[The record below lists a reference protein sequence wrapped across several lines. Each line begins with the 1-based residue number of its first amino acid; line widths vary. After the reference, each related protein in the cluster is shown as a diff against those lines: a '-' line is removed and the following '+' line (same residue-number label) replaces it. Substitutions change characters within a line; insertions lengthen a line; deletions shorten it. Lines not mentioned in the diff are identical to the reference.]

1 MQSLPSQTKHIEVPD
16 LVSPFDGVF
25 CARGRDASGRLEYES
40 SDRVLKFDARPL
52 LSFHHL
58 PCPMYLRALFQIA
71 LPTGSQGNIKRSS
84 RIISFI
90 GLAVGGHVEMLA
102 VSICEQRYAVR

>member
-1 MQSLPSQTKHIEVPD
+1 MQSLTSQTKHIEVPD

-58 PCPMYLRALFQIA
+58 PCPMYLREIA
-71 LPTGSQGNIKRSS
+71 LPAGSQGNITRSL
-84 RIISFI
+84 RIISFH

-102 VSICEQRYAVR
+102 VSICEHRFAVR